1 LNLKAREPALKQRS
15 DSATQQ
21 HPATFPWPQPDVV
34 PFAQLPPAQLQWR
47 DRWPHLDEL
56 NAALQRACRDAGITR
71 NLEFVWQDSTVEAD
85 GLSFEQRI
93 GASGRIAT
101 RVENLHDY
109 YSALMWLRFPR
120 IKCAINELH
129 CRGIA
134 EHGTK
139 QRSRHQQAITHLDEA
154 GAFVASADD
163 AVLAALDAHDWV
175 RAFFELSH
183 AWQSKVDTRLFGHAV
198 FELLHQ
204 PHLLMACKV
213 IVVQVDADYFALSA
227 AERDQFLDARIAPAL
242 LASEQAADPKGL
254 ATVPV
259 SGIPGWTTQT
269 QDEDFYRSA
278 PCFRAKPPG
287 RVYQTWL
294 NARR

>member
-1 LNLKAREPALKQRS
+1 MKAKANDQ
-15 DSATQQ
+15 A
-21 HPATFPWPQPDVV
+21 ATFPWPQPEVV
-34 PFAQLPPAQLQWR
+34 PFAQLPMLQNSWR
-47 DRWPHLDEL
+47 GRWPHLDEL
-56 NAALQRACRDAGITR
+56 NAGLQAACAEAGIAR
-71 NLEFVWQDSTVEAD
+71 EFAFAWQDASVEAD

-93 GASGRIAT
+93 GLRGQIAT
-101 RVENLHDY
+101 RPESLHDY

-134 EHGTK
+134 EHGPK

-154 GAFVASADD
+154 GAFVVSSNDT
-163 AVLAALDAHDWV
+163 VLAALDGHNWV
-175 RAFFELSH
+175 RAFFEL
-183 AWQSKVDTRLFGHAV
+183 QSVWATEVDTRLFGHAV

-213 IVVQVDADYFALSA
+213 IVVQVGPEYFALSSPQ
-227 AERDQFLDARIAPAL
+227 RDVFLDALIAPAL
-242 LASEQAADPKGL
+242 LASEQAADPKDL

-269 QDEDFYRSA
+269 QNEAFYRSA
-278 PCFRAKPPG
+278 PCFRAKPAG
-287 RVYQTWL
+287 RSYQPWL
-294 NARR
+294 SARTRN